1 MVLVIDASALIK
13 AFVEEPGSAEAR
25 RILAGPSV
33 LVAPGHAMG
42 ECAEVLARKVGKAQ
56 LSRDQAMDAIA
67 AIRGSIG
74 FIVIDDLIEASME
87 IALETGV
94 SVYDALYVATARKLN
109 CQLVTAD
116 ARLFRMIGATADA
129 RLLIGLS
136 DAAS

>member
-116 ARLFRMIGATADA
+116 ARLFRTIGATADA